1 MGPTQVLLR
10 PTSHS
15 LGHQIIVNGVTVA
28 LKVLYNF
35 VGFDSLLSFLRRQSW
50 MIFGSHPLREFA
62 FKTSNISNAHN
73 GSAPPV
79 VSELEG
85 SAPWILAKVE
95 WKWVVCRCESS
106 IFYQPPASLS
116 RKFRPPQRS
125 IWTWTSG
132 GLAAPAPRYELETG
146 NNQLLKTEN
155 RRNRNGQLE
164 RQKTC
169 NIAGADP
176 LHWIKRKSGMFVRM
190 EPGSLAVTFNRD
202 VYS

>member
-1 MGPTQVLLR
+1 MGPTQVLLC

-15 LGHQIIVNGVTVA
+15 LGHQIIVNRVTFA
-28 LKVLYNF
+28 LKLLYLFIEINT
-35 VGFDSLLSFLRRQSW
+35 VVDCLFLRRQSR

-62 FKTSNISNAHN
+62 FKTSNISNANHG

-106 IFYQPPASLS
+106 IFYQSPASLS

-176 LHWIKRKSGMFVRM
+176 L
-190 EPGSLAVTFNRD
+190 D
-202 VYS
+202 